1 MALTLDYVNKIV
13 HSDASI
19 TDGVAFH
26 ADLRDIEASMFG
38 ILYPVIHT
46 YAAIDIGGGAIF
58 PAIAFI
64 NGWTLQFPA
73 GTFNIS
79 GFNLDA
85 DINQVNDCY
94 VERMQSAAYA
104 VTAVGGTGLSSSDI
118 EAVADAVRA
127 ELGLELGTIEY
138 LKKVVRNK
146 RKITSEKTLVVYD
159 NDGVTPILNKPLKD
173 KDGGAI
179 ADLASGVLAQEDESS
194 V

>member
-1 MALTLDYVNKIV
+1 MALDLELDYLNRIV
-13 HSDASI
+13 TSKTSI
-19 TDGVAFH
+19 LDGLEFH
-26 ADLRDIEASMFG
+26 AYLRDIEASMFG

-73 GTFNIS
+73 GNFNIS

-85 DINQVNDCY
+85 DINPVNDCY

-118 EAVADAVRA
+118 EAVAA
-127 ELGLELGTIEY
+127 EVLATLNATTIP
-138 LKKVVRNK
+138 VNTA
-146 RKITSEKTLVVYD
+146 KIA
-159 NDGVTPILNKPLKD
+159 GVTVA
-173 KDGGAI
+173 GTGT
-179 ADLASGVLAQEDESS
+179 ESDPWGPA
-194 V
+194 

>member
-1 MALTLDYVNKIV
+1 MALTLDYINRIV

-19 TDGVAFH
+19 TDGLVFH
-26 ADLRDIEASMFG
+26 AALRDIEASMFG

-73 GTFNIS
+73 GNFEIR
-79 GFNLDA
+79 GFNLAA
-85 DINQVNDCY
+85 DINPIDDCY
-94 VERMQSAAYA
+94 VHQVESAAYA
-104 VTAVGGTGLSSSDI
+104 VTAVGGVGLSQADI

-127 ELGLELGTIEY
+127 ELGLELGSIEY
-138 LKKVVRNK
+138 LKKIVKNDK
-146 RKITSEKTLVVYD
+146 DMTNGLKVYD
-159 NDGVTPILNKPLKD
+159 DDGVTVILDKALLD
-173 KDGGAI
+173 KDDGPI
-179 ADLASGVLAQEDESS
+179 AALASGVVVKERKST